1 MLNSDAGRRG
11 VLSPIYSRNIVLV
24 QNENQ
29 YDALGRRI
37 TKHAQAVYHEPLG
50 DGSVYIHKE
59 RARVY

>member
-1 MLNSDAGRRG
+1 M
-11 VLSPIYSRNIVLV
+11 LV

-50 DGSVYIHKE
+50 AGSVYIHNE
-59 RARVY
+59 RAWVY